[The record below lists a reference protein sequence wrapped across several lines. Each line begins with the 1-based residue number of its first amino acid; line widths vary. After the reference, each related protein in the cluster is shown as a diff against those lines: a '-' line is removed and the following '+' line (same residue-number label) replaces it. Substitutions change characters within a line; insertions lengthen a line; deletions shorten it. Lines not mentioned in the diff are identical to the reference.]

1 MNRFYSWQ
9 ALNIRW
15 FYINDNSI
23 YVNPEEYTQTEEN
36 LAKVSSILLMTV
48 EELKQMTKKR
58 ELRYMPIINKLSI
71 DSSEKVKDTIREQNE
86 AISKS
91 ILSEE
96 SSISRFFILTEN
108 PSRYYPENSV
118 GSQIIWFLDNA
129 WVWRYW
135 IEWYFNG
142 ILKWNNWKIVARK
155 DVKWRIIDTISLEKD
170 DLIWEWVKIITT
182 IDRNV
187 QQISEQVL
195 SQSQKLE
202 KY

>member
-1 MNRFYSWQ
+1 
-9 ALNIRW
+9 
-15 FYINDNSI
+15 
-23 YVNPEEYTQTEEN
+23 
-36 LAKVSSILLMTV
+36 MTV

-118 GSQIIWFLDNA
+118 GSQII
-129 WVWRYW
+129 
-135 IEWYFNG
+135 
-142 ILKWNNWKIVARK
+142 
-155 DVKWRIIDTISLEKD
+155 
-170 DLIWEWVKIITT
+170 
-182 IDRNV
+182 
-187 QQISEQVL
+187 
-195 SQSQKLE
+195 
-202 KY
+202 